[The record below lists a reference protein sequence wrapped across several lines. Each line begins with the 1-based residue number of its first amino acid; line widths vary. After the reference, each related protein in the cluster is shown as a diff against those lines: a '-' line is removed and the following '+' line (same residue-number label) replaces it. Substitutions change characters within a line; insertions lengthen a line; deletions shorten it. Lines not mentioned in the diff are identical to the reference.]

1 MKPKSKT
8 PLPNTP
14 AATTKAS
21 SAKQEIDADESSNE
35 AMSDNE
41 AL

>member
-1 MKPKSKT
+1 MQ
-8 PLPNTP
+8 NTP

-21 SAKQEIDADESSNE
+21 SAKQEIDAKSSSNE
-35 AMSDNE
+35 SMTDNE